1 MTMLSRERLN
11 VSREENMMMISNGR
25 RILKPRDIER
35 ILNYNGFYPERQNGG
50 YAIFKDD
57 IGREISIRRGK
68 IDTFTWNNIAKENEL
83 IEPERA
89 FR

>member
-11 VSREENMMMISNGR
+11 TSREGIMIMIKNGR
-25 RILKPRDIER
+25 RILKSRDIER

-50 YAIFKDD
+50 YVIFKDD

-68 IDTFTWNNIAKENEL
+68 IDTFTWNNIVKENEL

>member
-11 VSREENMMMISNGR
+11 VSREENTMMISNGR
-25 RILKPRDIER
+25 RILKPRVIER

-50 YAIFKDD
+50 YVLFKDD

-68 IDTFTWNNIAKENEL
+68 IDSFTWNNIAKENEL

>member
-11 VSREENMMMISNGR
+11 VSREENMMMISNAR

-50 YAIFKDD
+50 YVIFKDD

-83 IEPERA
+83 VEPERA

>member
-11 VSREENMMMISNGR
+11 VSREENTMMISNGR

-50 YAIFKDD
+50 YVLFKDD
-57 IGREISIRRGK
+57 IGREISKKKKK

-83 IEPERA
+83 VEPERV

>member
-1 MTMLSRERLN
+1 MVCVKRLIKPKDCER
-11 VSREENMMMISNGR
+11 V
-25 RILKPRDIER
+25 
-35 ILNYNGFYPERQNGG
+35 LNYNGFYFYRQNGR
-50 YAIFKDD
+50 YIIFKDD

-83 IEPERA
+83 VEPERV

>member
-1 MTMLSRERLN
+1 MVCVKRL
-11 VSREENMMMISNGR
+11 I
-25 RILKPRDIER
+25 KPKYCEMV
-35 ILNYNGFYPERQNGG
+35 LNYNGFYFYRQNGG
-50 YAIFKDD
+50 YVLFKDD

-68 IDTFTWNNIAKENEL
+68 IDSFTWNNIAKEHEL

>member
-50 YAIFKDD
+50 YVLFKDD

-83 IEPERA
+83 VEPERA

>member
-11 VSREENMMMISNGR
+11 VSREENTMMISNGR
-25 RILKPRDIER
+25 RILKPRGIER

-50 YAIFKDD
+50 YVLFKDD

-83 IEPERA
+83 VEPERA

>member
-1 MTMLSRERLN
+1 MVCVKRL
-11 VSREENMMMISNGR
+11 I
-25 RILKPRDIER
+25 KPKDCER
-35 ILNYNGFYPERQNGG
+35 ILNYNGFYFYRQNGR
-50 YAIFKDD
+50 YIIFKDD

-68 IDTFTWNNIAKENEL
+68 IDSFTWNNIAKENEL

>member
-1 MTMLSRERLN
+1 
-11 VSREENMMMISNGR
+11 MMMISNGR

-50 YAIFKDD
+50 YVLFKDD

-83 IEPERA
+83 VEPERA

>member
-11 VSREENMMMISNGR
+11 VSREENPMMISNGR

-50 YAIFKDD
+50 YVLFKDD

-83 IEPERA
+83 VEPERV

>member
-25 RILKPRDIER
+25 RILKPRYIER

-50 YAIFKDD
+50 YVLFKDD

-83 IEPERA
+83 VEPERA

>member
-1 MTMLSRERLN
+1 MTTLSRERLN
-11 VSREENMMMISNGR
+11 VSREENTMMISNGR

-50 YAIFKDD
+50 YVLFKDD

-83 IEPERA
+83 VEPERA

>member
-11 VSREENMMMISNGR
+11 VSREENTMMSSNGR

-50 YAIFKDD
+50 YVLFKDD

-83 IEPERA
+83 VEPERV

>member
-11 VSREENMMMISNGR
+11 VSREENTMMISNGR
-25 RILKPRDIER
+25 RILKPRYIER
-35 ILNYNGFYPERQNGG
+35 ILNYNGFYQERQNGG
-50 YAIFKDD
+50 YVLFKDD

-83 IEPERA
+83 VEPERA

>member
-1 MTMLSRERLN
+1 MVCVKRLIKPKDCER
-11 VSREENMMMISNGR
+11 V
-25 RILKPRDIER
+25 
-35 ILNYNGFYPERQNGG
+35 LNYNGFYFYRQNGR
-50 YAIFKDD
+50 YIIFKDD

-83 IEPERA
+83 VEPERA